1 MFWWHKIDY
10 SPHNYWIL
18 EAPPKMCQSMKIV
31 LYFNNNKLLLFS
43 ITCLRHR
50 PSQGLVGGTEQAESA
65 RAEDKR
71 ETREGDDG
79 NERTG
84 ASREWKSDRERL
96 GTR

>member
-1 MFWWHKIDY
+1 
-10 SPHNYWIL
+10 
-18 EAPPKMCQSMKIV
+18 MCQSMKIV

-43 ITCLRHR
+43 MTCLRHR
-50 PSQGLVGGTEQAESA
+50 PSQGLVEGTEQAESA

-96 GTR
+96 GTRQLFGCSC